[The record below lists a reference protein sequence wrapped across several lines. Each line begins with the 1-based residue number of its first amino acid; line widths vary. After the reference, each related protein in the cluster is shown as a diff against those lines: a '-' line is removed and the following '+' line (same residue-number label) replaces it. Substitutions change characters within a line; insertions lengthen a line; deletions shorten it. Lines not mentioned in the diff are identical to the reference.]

1 MYQETQGEGSSAEKI
16 LRSIL
21 GNSIYLEMPEKICRG
36 IQVCSFGQDRTPILF
51 AVFGYSVYVIRK
63 DGPTYCKIGNIS
75 TSCEYVSM
83 CETGGQGSAHPHLV
97 IVDGLNVY
105 AVDTTLSNNDMLAD
119 WRSIKLPKN
128 ALDQIIKPSYCSYI
142 KGFLVVNDL
151 QTDGIYK
158 SLQYPFETSKDA
170 SVTQTSTETET
181 TLGEEITTTTVVTTV
196 SVVDGEDQTDYD
208 IFMTSKYDGYGWVTY
223 NEWSPDALTCLIGT
237 GSHIWC
243 FGPKSYQTWYYN
255 NDINFPFESAD
266 TGAAAIGIRAPASAA
281 VLGPMVF
288 WLGASDIGQNGIY
301 VGQSTSVVKIS
312 NPDIERDISNMTY
325 PEDAIG
331 QCWNENG
338 HDFYAITF
346 LTDKQTLVFD
356 VTEKLWH
363 NRSTRALKMNTYGS
377 WEPQFAH
384 LAYNKLIFG
393 TLTDKYLIYLDKENF
408 KEYDGRPIIRLRESG
423 FTISDYNPVII
434 ERFQLIANNG
444 FIKDTTLNPSIM
456 LRVKRDGGSYSNV
469 SQRKLGKIGQYD
481 YQSNFDRLGMGRIWS
496 FEISYT
502 ENTDLILINGKVMA
516 SIINRF

>member
-1 MYQETQGEGSSAEKI
+1 MAQQTIVKNIIGGSRKSDIAKLNSSYTLNMYIESQGEGASATQV
-16 LRSIL
+16 LRGIL
-21 GNSIYLEMPEKICRG
+21 GNSIYLEMPESICRG
-36 IQVCSFGQDRTPILF
+36 IKVCSIGIDKEPVLF
-51 AVFGYSVYVIRK
+51 AVFGHSVYVIRK
-63 DGPTYCKIGNIS
+63 EGPTYCKIGDIS
-75 TSCEYVSM
+75 TTTTYVSM
-83 CETGGQGSAHPHLV
+83 CETGGQGSAHPHLIV
-97 IVDGLNVY
+97 VDGLNVY
-105 AVDTTLSNNDMLAD
+105 AVDTTFSDNDMIAD
-119 WRSIKLPKN
+119 WRSITLPKN
-128 ALDQIIKPSYCSYI
+128 SLDVLIKPSHCAYQY
-142 KGFLVVNDL
+142 GYLLVNDTL
-151 QTDGIYK
+151 TDGYYK
-158 SLQYPFETSKDA
+158 TFQYPFET
-170 SVTQTSTETET
+170 TTEED
-181 TLGEEITTTTVVTTV
+181 EIN
-196 SVVDGEDQTDYD
+196 YD
-208 IFMTSKYDGYGWVTY
+208 VFMTVKYDGYGWVTY

-255 NDINFPFESAD
+255 NDLNFPFESAD

-312 NPDIERDISNMTY
+312 NPDIERAISNMVY

-346 LTDKQTLVFD
+346 LTDKQTFVFD
-356 VTEKLWH
+356 ATEKLWH

-384 LAYNKLIFG
+384 LAYNKLMFG

-408 KEYDGRPIIRLRESG
+408 QEYDGRPIIRLRESG

-444 FIKDTTLNPSIM
+444 FIKDTTLNPHIM

-502 ENTDLILINGKVMA
+502 ENTDLILINGKIMA
-516 SIINRF
+516 SLINRF